1 MISRLEFWNWIKTGN
16 QQQMQTWLML
26 HPEDLNTLT
35 PEGIPAVLFAL
46 YLNQKDIAEL
56 FIQMGAQVD
65 IFSAAAAGKL
75 ETLKALISES
85 PKKANQ
91 YSADGYP
98 LIGLACT
105 FGQMDCV
112 RYLISQG
119 ADVNAVAQNSLQI
132 MPLHAAAAANRTD
145 IVRLLLENGA
155 EVNALR
161 QDGFSAIHE
170 AVQKGNLEMTELLI
184 QYRADPALKTAGGKS
199 AINLAYA
206 NRQVEIIQF
215 LESL

>member
-132 MPLHAAAAANRTD
+132 MPLHAAAAANRMD